1 MDSRLLH
8 VLAWLWVGYALAMV
22 SIFTYFSLNFL

>member
-8 VLAWLWVGYALAMV
+8 VLAWLWVGYALTIM
-22 SIFTYFSLNFL
+22 SIFTYVFLNQL

>member
-22 SIFTYFSLNFL
+22 SIFTYVTPNQL